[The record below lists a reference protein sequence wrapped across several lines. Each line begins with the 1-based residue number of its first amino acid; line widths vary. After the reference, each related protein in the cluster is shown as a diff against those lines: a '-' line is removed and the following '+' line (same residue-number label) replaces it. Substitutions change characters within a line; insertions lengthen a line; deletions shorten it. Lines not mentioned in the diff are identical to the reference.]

1 MATLAS
7 KISLQTVDK
16 IVAELNLKEH
26 GSPFKDL
33 GITFPGPGGRMIT
46 TQGSLRLW
54 SGPGIKKMI
63 YVGYSMEEM
72 GIDSHMVF
80 AFPPDES
87 LVPAFTL
94 DSVFMSAQ
102 FATATSGKPSDD
114 DTYAFH
120 LDLVPRVDL
129 GVNFEYI
136 KRVYK
141 VLEPTQEKTETAEG
155 IQPAIISATQRAIM
169 SPWML
174 ANRSAPK
181 AYQESVFP
189 AVDVYL
195 DQWLGLV
202 KDGLEGLRPGIKGDA
217 SSARANNNRALIFNP
232 EIDPVWAKMDRMM
245 GPQNCAR
252 VREILLNPEI
262 EESF

>member
-1 MATLAS
+1 MDTLAS

-16 IVAELNLKEH
+16 IVSALNLKEH

-54 SGPGIKKMI
+54 SGDKIKKMI
-63 YVGYSMEEM
+63 YVGYTMGEM
-72 GIDSHMVF
+72 GVDSHMIF
-80 AFPPDES
+80 AFPPDDS

-94 DSVFMSAQ
+94 DSVFMTAQ
-102 FATATSGKPSDD
+102 FATITSGKPATD

-129 GVNFEYI
+129 GINFDYI
-136 KRVYK
+136 KRAYK
-141 VLEPTQEKTETAEG
+141 PLEATQEKTERAEG
-155 IQPAIISATQRAIM
+155 IEPAIISATQRAIM

-195 DQWLGLV
+195 DHWIELV
-202 KDGLEGLRPGIKGDA
+202 RDGLESLRPAIKGVA
-217 SSARANNNRALIFNP
+217 SADRANANRALIFNP

-245 GPQNCAR
+245 GPENCAR

-262 EESF
+262 ESSF